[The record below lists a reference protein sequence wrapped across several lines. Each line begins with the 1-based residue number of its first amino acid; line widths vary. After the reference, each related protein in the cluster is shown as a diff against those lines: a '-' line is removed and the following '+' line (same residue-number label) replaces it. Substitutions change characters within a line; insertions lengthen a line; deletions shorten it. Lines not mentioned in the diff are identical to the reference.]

1 MENRRLS
8 LQDENEMILQEP
20 YHSAVILPSS
30 LPPEKTRRNPRSGFM
45 VQELTLFRIG

>member
-1 MENRRLS
+1 VENLRLS

-20 YHSAVILPSS
+20 YHSAVILLSS